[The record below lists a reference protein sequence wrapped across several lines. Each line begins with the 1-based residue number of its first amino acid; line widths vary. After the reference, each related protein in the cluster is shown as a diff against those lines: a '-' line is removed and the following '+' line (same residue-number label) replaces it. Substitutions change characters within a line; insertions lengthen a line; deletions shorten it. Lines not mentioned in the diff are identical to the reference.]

1 MCSLCKRIFPK
12 VCCRLCRY
20 SRSANGDRTNIFLG
34 IIYTYQDGHSWIIDG
49 YKTVTAS
56 TERIY
61 EWVSE
66 DSYDR
71 DENGNIVGGSGIFRT
86 DILKSTDD
94 YFRMNWGWGNSN
106 YSNQYYTL
114 GGDWIIK
121 DDDSK
126 DLNFKY
132 KRSMIHNFAIK

>member
-1 MCSLCKRIFPK
+1 M
-12 VCCRLCRY
+12 
-20 SRSANGDRTNIFLG
+20 
-34 IIYTYQDGHSWIIDG
+34 Q
-49 YKTVTAS
+49 S